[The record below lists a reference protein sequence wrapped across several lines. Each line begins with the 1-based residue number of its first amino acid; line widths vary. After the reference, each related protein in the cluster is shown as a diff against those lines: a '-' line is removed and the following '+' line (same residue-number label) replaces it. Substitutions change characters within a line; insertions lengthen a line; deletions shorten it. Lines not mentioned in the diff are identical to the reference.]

1 MDLLTHRFPGLAR
14 LPRVELGRVSP
25 PVVRAE
31 LPHAGEMWI
40 WRDDLNAPVAGGN
53 KVRALEYLL
62 GSVRQGDTV
71 AVVGGVGSTHVY
83 ATATHAARLGASTV
97 AVRWPHETTSLSRA
111 LGSLAAERCRKVHDV
126 PLALA
131 MPTVA
136 ALRLRTALS
145 PGLHWVPFGGSS
157 PTGILGHVG
166 AALELAHRV
175 ERGELERPG
184 TIVVPVGSSGT
195 AAGLLLG
202 LAIAGLDT
210 TVIGARCGPRA
221 GITHGRVMRLAAR
234 TAALVRRLTR
244 KDVPLPRPA
253 RFAIQHD
260 AYGGAYGRPHPDAA
274 MLASELYERT
284 GIVADATY
292 VAKALLVA
300 AAHRTPRPVM
310 LWSTFDAREV
320 AHAAEWW
327 K

>member
-1 MDLLTHRFPGLAR
+1 MDFLTRRFPALAR
-14 LPRVELGRVSP
+14 LPRAELGRVSP
-25 PVVRAE
+25 PVVRVE

-62 GSVRQGDTV
+62 GNVRQGDTV

-111 LGSLAAERCRKVHDV
+111 IGSLAAERCRNVYDLPL
-126 PLALA
+126 PLAV
-131 MPTVA
+131 PTAA
-136 ALRLRTALS
+136 ALRLRAALS
-145 PGLHWVPFGGSS
+145 RGLHWVPFGGSS
-157 PTGILGHVG
+157 PTGVLGHLG
-166 AALELAHRV
+166 AALELADRV
-175 ERGELERPG
+175 ERGELERPAA
-184 TIVVPVGSSGT
+184 IVVPVGSSGT

-202 LAIAGLDT
+202 LSIAGLHT

-244 KDVPLPRPA
+244 GDVPLPRPT
-253 RFAIQHD
+253 RFVIEHH

-274 MLASELYERT
+274 TLAAELHERT
-284 GIVADATY
+284 GVVADATY
-292 VAKALLVA
+292 VAKALLA
-300 AAHRTPRPVM
+300 AATHRAPRPVM